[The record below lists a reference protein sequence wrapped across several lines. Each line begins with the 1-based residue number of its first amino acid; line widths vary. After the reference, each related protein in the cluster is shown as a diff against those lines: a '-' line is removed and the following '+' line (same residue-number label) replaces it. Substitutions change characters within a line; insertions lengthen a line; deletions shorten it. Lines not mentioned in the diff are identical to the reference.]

1 MKLKVVEFASF
12 EEFENS
18 GVSGQDNIITVIR
31 ENGVLKMDVMMT
43 AKNLKSAL
51 ERLHNALKNYPD
63 IAAFVEGFLEEYKD
77 YGKVESY
84 SGAND
89 IKNGCWCCSYGVE
102 EVDDRCFYIFVNQ
115 KIWED

>member
-63 IAAFVEGFLEEYKD
+63 IAAFVWSSYHIPQSYHAIGMSHAYAYCDKHDMRVSEVRGCKELETR
-77 YGKVESY
+77 G
-84 SGAND
+84 
-89 IKNGCWCCSYGVE
+89 GVQ
-102 EVDDRCFYIFVNQ
+102 VNA
-115 KIWED
+115 